1 MPRILVTDDEPGIR
15 MILRRFLEPL
25 GFEVEEA
32 EDGAVAERKV
42 TGQLPD
48 LVILDVLM
56 PHQEGIATLRNL
68 KAAHPNLKILAM
80 SGGGNKG
87 MFDFLDIAKQF
98 GADGILRKPF
108 SKQELLDAVKD
119 CLAASSPLPSAP

>member
-1 MPRILVTDDEPGIR
+1 MPRILVTDDEPGLRVI
-15 MILRRFLEPL
+15 IRRFLEPL
-25 GFEVEEA
+25 GFEVQEA

-42 TGQLPD
+42 KSQLPD

-56 PHQEGIATLRNL
+56 PHQEGITTVRNL
-68 KAAHPNLKILAM
+68 KSAYPNLKIVAM

-98 GADGILRKPF
+98 GADEILRKPF
-108 SKQELLDAVKD
+108 SKQELLDAVRR
-119 CLAASSPLPSAP
+119 CLATVTPNQ